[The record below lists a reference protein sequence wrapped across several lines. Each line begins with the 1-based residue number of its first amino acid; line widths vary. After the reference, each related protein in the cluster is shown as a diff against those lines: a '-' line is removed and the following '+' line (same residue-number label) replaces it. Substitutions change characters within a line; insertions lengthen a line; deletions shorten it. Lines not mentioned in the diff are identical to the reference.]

1 MHLTHSRSCIY
12 FFLSIYTY
20 ALKNTVYGEIWRT
33 IYQFWRFLSS
43 YIKLP
48 KRQLFL
54 HFMILSKYL
63 HIIYDGKYWWSNMF
77 AAKGMKEKHRY
88 FWKQI
93 FIETFVFFFNF
104 MILWSEICQIYYYI
118 LLKTCVFNM
127 GTFQFSQAISFVI

>member
-93 FIETFVFFFNF
+93 FIETFVFFLISWYFGLKYVKSIITFCWKHACLIWERFNSHRQSV
-104 MILWSEICQIYYYI
+104 L
-118 LLKTCVFNM
+118 
-127 GTFQFSQAISFVI
+127 